1 MVREALAPMQYGY
14 KCEDCELA
22 VFPVTTRSELQWLKD
37 RTHVVRE
44 VSKHST
50 AGLDS
55 WMAEG
60 FAFLDEHEGH
70 SIVLVSRGSAPDR
83 RSK

>member
-1 MVREALAPMQYGY
+1 MEYGY
-14 KCEDCELA
+14 KCEDCEVA
-22 VFPVTTRSELQWLKD
+22 IFPVTTRSELRWLKD

-50 AGLDS
+50 GGLDS

-60 FAFLDEHEGH
+60 FGFLDEHEGH
-70 SIVLVSRGSAPDR
+70 SIVLVSRPAAAAP
-83 RSK
+83 K